1 MMTVLEK
8 YSIRLLPLLMLIMT
22 ACLPPAGGQGADGK
36 PINPTGEML
45 KMLMFMGFFFVIMWV
60 ILIRPQR
67 KQQKEHENLLQKLK
81 GGDRVVASGMV
92 ATVVTVKENTVT
104 IRSGDSKIEVLKQ
117 SVTEVL
123 KPEGRN

>member
-1 MMTVLEK
+1 
-8 YSIRLLPLLMLIMT
+8 
-22 ACLPPAGGQGADGK
+22 
-36 PINPTGEML
+36 
-45 KMLMFMGFFFVIMWV
+45 
-60 ILIRPQR
+60 
-67 KQQKEHENLLQKLK
+67 
-81 GGDRVVASGMV
+81 MV

>member
-1 MMTVLEK
+1 
-8 YSIRLLPLLMLIMT
+8 
-22 ACLPPAGGQGADGK
+22 
-36 PINPTGEML
+36 ML

-67 KQQKEHENLLQKLK
+67 KQQKEHDNLLQKLK

>member
-1 MMTVLEK
+1 
-8 YSIRLLPLLMLIMT
+8 
-22 ACLPPAGGQGADGK
+22 
-36 PINPTGEML
+36 
-45 KMLMFMGFFFVIMWV
+45 MLMFMGFFFVIMWV

-67 KQQKEHENLLQKLK
+67 KQQKEHDNLLQKLK

-123 KPEGRN
+123 KPEGSN

>member
-1 MMTVLEK
+1 
-8 YSIRLLPLLMLIMT
+8 
-22 ACLPPAGGQGADGK
+22 
-36 PINPTGEML
+36 
-45 KMLMFMGFFFVIMWV
+45 MLMFMGFFFVIMWV

>member
-1 MMTVLEK
+1 
-8 YSIRLLPLLMLIMT
+8 
-22 ACLPPAGGQGADGK
+22 
-36 PINPTGEML
+36 
-45 KMLMFMGFFFVIMWV
+45 MLMFMGFFFVIMWV

-67 KQQKEHENLLQKLK
+67 KQQKEHDNLLQKLK